1 MTKHFLSQL
10 KIYFSSKIAISY
22 PQASMK
28 DFQAPGTLRREHP
41 AFQNM
46 KFLHWFLFFYIF
58 ALLDS
63 DPDPADKKL
72 CGSMRIRIHDSAT
85 LIKTLKMVDFHLK
98 DGVYGYMLNK
108 PTFAPPPPLR

>member
-1 MTKHFLSQL
+1 
-10 KIYFSSKIAISY
+10 
-22 PQASMK
+22 MK

-108 PTFAPPPPLR
+108 PTLHPPPHFDSV